1 MQTTGPVAPNGRAAA
16 GDARAAAAE
25 DPGPT
30 AGSGTTSAVWSLR
43 AQGDIDIDHA
53 PTLAGR
59 LDDLVNQ
66 GAKVVLLDLSAA
78 SFLDSSGLRV
88 IVRAGERLREHDG
101 QLIIEGASGAVSR
114 VLELTGLL
122 EHYAAPA
129 DGSDGSDAPDGPAGR
144 D

>member
-1 MQTTGPVAPNGRAAA
+1 MGYGTQSTGQVEPPGRPEAGGAPA
-16 GDARAAAAE
+16 
-25 DPGPT
+25 
-30 AGSGTTSAVWSLR
+30 TSAVWSLR

-53 PTLAGR
+53 PALQGR
-59 LDDLVNQ
+59 LDDVLDR
-66 GAKVVLLDLSAA
+66 GAKVVVLDLSGA

-114 VLELTGLL
+114 VLEVTGLL
-122 EHYAAPA
+122 EHYSSPA
-129 DGSDGSDAPDGPAGR
+129 DGSLGR